1 MQELPHGFPF
11 TQCGFLVSAEAPLR
25 QELINWLRASA
36 VRAACRRIAVFHSL
50 LSGVCIASTAIMA
63 TAIRYL
69 SIDLASRSPSEEGFS
84 SPFLSH
90 SLLI

>member
-50 LSGVCIASTAIMA
+50 LSGVLEARQYRQHGHHGDGDQIP
-63 TAIRYL
+63 L
-69 SIDLASRSPSEEGFS
+69 N
-84 SPFLSH
+84 
-90 SLLI
+90 